1 MKYGYYPGCSMDK
14 NARSYHIS
22 LMSIA
27 KPLGLELVE
36 VEDWNCCG
44 ATEYFSINNIPAYA
58 LVGRNLAIASQQ
70 NGSEKLVAPCS
81 ACFLNL
87 KKTDHNM
94 AEYEEIN
101 QKVNTALEAGG
112 LHYQPGSVS
121 IHHLL
126 EIIVQDVGLEAIEEK
141 VQKPLFEL
149 KVAPYYGCLIPRP
162 SDMDSF
168 DDPEQPT
175 SMDTLLTA
183 LGATVVDYPLKAQC
197 CGGHM
202 TQISENTALELI
214 RRLLKNA
221 DDNGA
226 DLIST
231 VCPMCQLNLDAYQDA
246 VNAHFGTKYKIP
258 IVYFTQLIGLAFGV
272 PEKELGFG
280 KEIISAR
287 PALKKITDK
296 APAEEL
302 AY

>member
-14 NARSYHIS
+14 NARAYHIS

-81 ACFLNL
+81 ACFLNF

-94 AEYEEIN
+94 AEYEDIY

-226 DLIST
+226 DIIST

-272 PEKELGFG
+272 PEKELGF
-280 KEIISAR
+280 
-287 PALKKITDK
+287 
-296 APAEEL
+296 
-302 AY
+302 

>member
-1 MKYGYYPGCSMDK
+1 MKYGYYPGCSMER
-14 NARSYHIS
+14 NARAYHTS

-27 KPLGLELVE
+27 EPLGLELVE

-44 ATEYFSINNIPAYA
+44 ATEYFSINDIPAYA

-70 NGSEKLVAPCS
+70 NGFEKLVAPCS

-94 AEYEEIN
+94 GEYEEIN
-101 QKVNTALEAGG
+101 HKVNTALKAGG
-112 LHYQPGSVS
+112 LQYQPGSVS
-121 IHHLL
+121 IHHIL
-126 EIIVQDVGLEAIEEK
+126 EIIVQDVGLEAIKEK
-141 VQKPLFEL
+141 VQKPLYEL

-162 SDMDSF
+162 STMDSF

-183 LGATVVDYPLKAQC
+183 LGATVVYFPLKAQC

-202 TQISENTALELI
+202 TQISEQTALELI

-231 VCPMCQLNLDAYQDA
+231 VCPMCQLNLDAYQNA
-246 VNAHFGTKYKIP
+246 VNAHYGTKYNIP
-258 IVYFTQLIGLAFGV
+258 IIYFTQLIGLAFGI

-280 KEIISAR
+280 KEIVSAQ
-287 PALKKITDK
+287 PALAKITDE
-296 APAEEL
+296 APEEEW
-302 AY
+302 AC

>member
-1 MKYGYYPGCSMDK
+1 MKYGYYPGCSMER
-14 NARSYHIS
+14 NARAYHTS

-27 KPLGLELVE
+27 EPLGLELVE

-44 ATEYFSINNIPAYA
+44 ATEYFSINDIPAYA

-70 NGSEKLVAPCS
+70 NGFEKLVAPCS

-94 AEYEEIN
+94 GEYEEIN
-101 QKVNTALEAGG
+101 HKVNTALKAGG
-112 LHYQPGSVS
+112 LQYQPGTVS
-121 IHHLL
+121 IHHIL
-126 EIIVQDVGLEAIEEK
+126 EIIVQDVGLEAIKEK
-141 VQKPLFEL
+141 VQKPLYEL

-162 SDMDSF
+162 STMDSF

-183 LGATVVDYPLKAQC
+183 LGATVVYFPLKAQC

-202 TQISENTALELI
+202 TQISEQTALELI

-231 VCPMCQLNLDAYQDA
+231 VCPMCQLNLDAYQNA
-246 VNAHFGTKYKIP
+246 VNAHYGTKYNIP
-258 IVYFTQLIGLAFGV
+258 IIYFTQLIGLAFGI

-280 KEIISAR
+280 KEIVSAQ
-287 PALKKITDK
+287 PALAKITDE
-296 APAEEL
+296 APEEEW
-302 AY
+302 AC

>member
-1 MKYGYYPGCSMDK
+1 MKYRYYPGCSMEK
-14 NARSYHIS
+14 NARSYHTS
-22 LMSIA
+22 LMSIVG
-27 KPLGLELVE
+27 PLGLELEE

-44 ATEYFSINNIPAYA
+44 ATEYFSINDLPAYA
-58 LVGRNLAIASQQ
+58 LVGRNLALAAEQ

-87 KKTDHNM
+87 KKTDHIM
-94 AEYEEIN
+94 GEYQEIN

-126 EIIVQDVGLEAIEEK
+126 EIIVQDVGLEVIEDN
-141 VQKPLFEL
+141 VQKPLYEL

-162 SDMDSF
+162 ADMGSF
-168 DDPEQPT
+168 DDPEHPT
-175 SMDTLLTA
+175 SMDTLLTT
-183 LGATVVDYPLKAQC
+183 LGATVVNYPLKAQC

-202 TQISENTALELI
+202 TQISEETALELI

-221 DDNGA
+221 VDNGA
-226 DLIST
+226 DIIST

-246 VNAHFGTKYKIP
+246 VNAHFGTDYKIP
-258 IVYFTQLIGLAFGV
+258 IVYFTQLIGLAFGI

-280 KEIISAR
+280 KEIISAQ
-287 PALKKITDK
+287 PALAKITDE
-296 APAEEL
+296 APEEEW
-302 AY
+302 AC